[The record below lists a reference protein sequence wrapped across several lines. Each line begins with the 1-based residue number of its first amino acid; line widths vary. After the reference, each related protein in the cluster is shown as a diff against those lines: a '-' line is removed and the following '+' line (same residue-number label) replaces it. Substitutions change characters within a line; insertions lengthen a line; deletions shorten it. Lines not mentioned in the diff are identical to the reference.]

1 MWSMETHQL
10 HSVGLVVM
18 LSMHNIGER
27 SLKIILQS
35 GIQVDYLESLFTAKS
50 ENVVKQIEWQK
61 WRHIMQDIK
70 KQLKKHILYI
80 METGATHQI
89 LPELIRQYEV
99 LDEKYPDLKEVNA
112 PVEEAPFDFED
123 ALLPHV
129 KAITQALK
137 KQMTLTGSSFD
148 LAIYSSCTVLNEIDN
163 SSTPVKGARV
173 IYVDEE

>member
-1 MWSMETHQL
+1 METHQL
-10 HSVGLVVM
+10 YLAGQVAT
-18 LSMHNIGER
+18 LSMPSTGEK
-27 SLKIILQS
+27 LLENTLLND
-35 GIQVDYLESLFTAKS
+35 IQADYLESLSTAKS

-61 WRHIMQDIK
+61 WRRVMQEIK

-80 METGATHQI
+80 METGATPQI

>member
-1 MWSMETHQL
+1 METHQL

-27 SLKIILQS
+27 SLKIISQS
-35 GIQVDYLESLFTAKS
+35 GIQANYLENLSTAKL

-80 METGATHQI
+80 METGATPQI